1 MTIRLINFWRLCAIL
16 LLGSSLGL
24 AQATSIAS
32 SRTDN
37 PEELWL
43 LINATEQ
50 RLQVMLGEKPV
61 VYYRNISWGR
71 GGIGIKQRKGD
82 SVTPVGSFRI
92 RWINRDS
99 KYRLFFGFDYPT
111 PSYAD
116 RGLQSG
122 SLTTAQHKKIV
133 NAWKKDNVPLQGTA
147 IGGALGI
154 HGLGSA
160 DADIHQR
167 VNWTG
172 GCIALNNAQIDHL
185 SRLVDIGTR
194 VVIQP

>member
-1 MTIRLINFWRLCAIL
+1 MIKQLINFWRLCAML
-16 LLGSSLGL
+16 LLASSLGL
-24 AQATSIAS
+24 TQAAS
-32 SRTDN
+32 FATHSADS

-50 RLQVMLGEKPV
+50 RLQVMLGENPV

-71 GGIGIKQRKGD
+71 GGIGIKQRQGD
-82 SVTPVGSFRI
+82 SITPVGSFRI

-116 RGLQSG
+116 RGLEAG
-122 SLTTAQHKKIV
+122 SLTAMQHKKIV
-133 NAWKKDNVPLQGTA
+133 NAWKQDGVPLQGTA

-154 HGLGSA
+154 HGLGDA
-160 DADIHQR
+160 DAAIHQQ

-185 SRLVDIGTR
+185 SGLVTIGTR
-194 VVIQP
+194 VEILP